1 MPFKEVSKEAHLDFP
16 GASTAGGTGSI
27 GVGWGTKIAH
37 AARPDKRNEAH
48 FHPGTLYQLWVGSIV
63 HGIRPHACGR
73 SGPGLVARLET
84 TFPGS
89 LGGGA
94 LPF

>member
-37 AARPDKRNEAH
+37 AAMWPNKEKKNS
-48 FHPGTLYQLWVGSIV
+48 Q
-63 HGIRPHACGR
+63 
-73 SGPGLVARLET
+73 
-84 TFPGS
+84 
-89 LGGGA
+89 
-94 LPF
+94 